1 MEGLSRSSLRVLNM
15 DNLPRLLSRYP
26 NLATFETPKRMSNAD
41 LALVAQT
48 GGLQTIEEIE
58 MQDIRALVRYELE
71 LAISVDEVREIL
83 RVVHQVG
90 DEGLCAL
97 ANGCPILS
105 EIVLKRRRVGMVGI
119 MAMITSAAHHLTHLD
134 LEHCSSVSDQALEA
148 IGSSAC
154 PIRVLNLKGCSITGA
169 GLRFLANGC
178 CSKTIEQLNLAY
190 CPGITNDGVL
200 LLCKMRVLEEL
211 DLSFGSE
218 LTDVG
223 GQAISAIQT
232 LKKLNLACVF
242 SLTEKTIVALAKN
255 CINLEML
262 NLRGG
267 LGVTA
272 AAIDAFLGHKC
283 LQSLNLIGCLFDD
296 VRGSALESL
305 ALQCPSLKSI
315 VVNEKWRDRLLQEM
329 QESTVSRFL
338 QFKN

>member
-1 MEGLSRSSLRVLNM
+1 
-15 DNLPRLLSRYP
+15 
-26 NLATFETPKRMSNAD
+26 
-41 LALVAQT
+41 
-48 GGLQTIEEIE
+48 
-58 MQDIRALVRYELE
+58 
-71 LAISVDEVREIL
+71 
-83 RVVHQVG
+83 
-90 DEGLCAL
+90 
-97 ANGCPILS
+97 
-105 EIVLKRRRVGMVGI
+105 MVGI

-178 CSKTIEQLNLAY
+178 CSKTIDQLNLAY
-190 CPGITNDGVL
+190 CPGINNDGVL

-211 DLSFGSE
+211 DLSFCSE

-267 LGVTA
+267 LGVTT

-305 ALQCPSLKSI
+305 ALQCLSFKSI

-329 QESTVSRFL
+329 QENTVSRFL